1 MKSSGVIGRG
11 FTLIELLVVIGIIG
25 ILASLLLTALSGAKD
40 RARSLTCKNRLHQM
54 SLALQMY
61 VNEHQNRYPYIH
73 AHDTDPTLE
82 GAIGRENT
90 SFWWAKLIPYYPVKW
105 TNATYHCPG
114 YKGAIN
120 GCVGTVGPAGQ
131 VKAPF
136 GSYAY
141 NSEGVAV
148 PNVPGTPFTVQLG
161 LGPPQVQVGS
171 MGGPTLRG
179 ALTPESRIKVPCEM
193 LAIGESRFLNA
204 NVNGTAGGCDRLTC
218 GLLKSRNPWP
228 FAWYAF
234 DPRRHGRK
242 YNVAFCDGHIE
253 ALNPWVLFDPSKTAA
268 MWNSDHQPHPEFWVP

>member
-1 MKSSGVIGRG
+1 MKSNSIIGRG

-25 ILASLLLTALSGAKD
+25 VLASLLLTALSRAKD
-40 RARSLTCKNRLHQM
+40 RARSVTCKNHLHQIG
-54 SLALQMY
+54 LALQMY
-61 VNEHQNRYPYIH
+61 VNEHQSRYPYYSS
-73 AHDTDPTLE
+73 ADTDPSLE
-82 GAIGRENT
+82 GAIGRDN
-90 SFWWAKLIPYYPVKW
+90 SRWWWAKLIPYYPVKW

-120 GCVGTVGPAGQ
+120 GCVVTECASGRQ
-131 VKAPF
+131 NAPF

-148 PNVPGTPFTVQLG
+148 PAVPGTPFTAELG
-161 LGPPQVQVGS
+161 LGPPQDQLV
-171 MGGPTLRG
+171 MGHGRLRS
-179 ALTPESRIKVPCEM
+179 AVTPEPRIKVPSEM

-204 NVNGTAGGCDRLTC
+204 KVNGILGGYDRLTC
-218 GLLKSRNPWP
+218 GLLKSSNPWHS

-234 DPRRHGRK
+234 DPARHGRN
-242 YNVAFCDGHIE
+242 YNVTFCDGHVE